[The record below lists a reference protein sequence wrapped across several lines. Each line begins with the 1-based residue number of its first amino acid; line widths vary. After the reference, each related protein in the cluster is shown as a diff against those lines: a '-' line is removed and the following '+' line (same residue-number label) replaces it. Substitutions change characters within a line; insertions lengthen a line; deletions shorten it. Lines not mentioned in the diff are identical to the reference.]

1 MIRLLPILLLAGC
14 TTVSNPVAFTSAC
27 PLGDS
32 KCQRNKDA
40 ETLHYIGQTE
50 AAWEMVCPNIVNEY
64 GLVCAVY

>member
-1 MIRLLPILLLAGC
+1 MKKLLSVILLSGC
-14 TTVSNPVAFTSAC
+14 TTVSNPIAYTSAC
-27 PLGDS
+27 PTGDV

-50 AAWEMVCPNIVNEY
+50 AAWEIVCPEIVNEY